1 MGYERSPFG
10 DGTNVTQDVH
20 NHYGPRDT
28 GKTVGAEKTF
38 GAKREAVMDIDGD
51 MLAAGEF
58 SLLAPVLPAG
68 SRILNAYVEVE
79 EAFALGG
86 TSPTILV
93 GTDGSEATNGVVVTQ
108 AQAEAVGVYDVSS
121 ALAGTWDSAT
131 GLAASTTVGLAMGGT
146 SPTSTSAGKARL
158 VVEYY
163 KA

>member
-10 DGTNVTQDVH
+10 DGTNVTTDVH

-28 GKTVGAEKTF
+28 GKTVGVEKTY
-38 GAKREAVMDIDGD
+38 GAKREMVLDIDGD

-58 SLLAPVLPAG
+58 ALLSPKLPAG
-68 SRILNAYVEVE
+68 SRVLNAYVEVE
-79 EAFALGG
+79 EAFVLGG

-93 GTDGSEATNGVVVTQ
+93 GTNGSEATNGVVVTE
-108 AQAEAVGVYDVSS
+108 AQAEAVGVYDITS
-121 ALAGTWDSAT
+121 ALAGTWDSAA
-131 GLAASTTVGLAMGGT
+131 GLAAETTVGLAMGGT
-146 SPTSTSAGKARL
+146 SPTSTSAGKARV